1 MGENYIS
8 IGALAVLAVI
18 VWFMLSAIL
27 YAPFFKRFYDIV
39 LSIFAIIFL
48 SPIFLFL
55 IVVGLVKWKGNPFF
69 TQIRPGRK
77 GKLFRLIKFK
87 TMSDKKDER
96 GQPLSDEK
104 RLTAYGKKLRNTSLD
119 ELPELFNVLLGQMSL
134 VGPRPLL
141 VRDEVFMTKEVKK
154 RHDVRGGITGLAQV
168 RGRNAITWE
177 EKFDF
182 DLRYVKNITFFGDIK
197 ILLQTFYKVFKKE
210 GVVRDGTVSDIDYGD
225 WLLKKGLISEN
236 EYEKGQTKAKEK
248 IKRARKT
255 NGA

>member
-8 IGALAVLAVI
+8 IGALVVLAVI

-141 VRDEVFMTKEVKK
+141 
-154 RHDVRGGITGLAQV
+154 

-182 DLRYVKNITFFGDIK
+182 DLRYVKKITFFGDIK

-225 WLLKKGLISEN
+225 WLLGKGLISEN

-248 IKRARKT
+248 IKRARKS